1 MDVLD
6 LDSLSQVE
14 LSERMI
20 ANWWQMRAMAI
31 QMGVLI
37 EDRLIALE
45 LMTDDQRA
53 ILPRRVRRK
62 QINDRPNTVREV
74 NQNN

>member
-1 MDVLD
+1 
-6 LDSLSQVE
+6 
-14 LSERMI
+14 
-20 ANWWQMRAMAI
+20 MAI

-53 ILPRRVRRK
+53 ILPRRL
-62 QINDRPNTVREV
+62 RPKLARQET
-74 NQNN
+74 NNHDHRTG